1 MFLHIGRRLRLE
13 RGPSGIIDAMVKL
26 RAPLLT
32 ALTLLAAAVAAAP
45 AAAAAPCANPAQVRV
60 LSSGHGVLESI
71 AIDSRGRLFF
81 TDSTA
86 GELLMLRRPGGRPK
100 LILDGI
106 DGPGGIVFQR
116 HSGNVLVGFGDTI
129 AQAADG
135 PLNPEAGLLRVNPT
149 TGASEIHTVGLQMA
163 NGVARGP
170 GRRIYASIDIGGGI
184 DRIRKRRVR
193 INWADVPSA
202 NGMIADRAKRSLF
215 VNQTFTAAAIQRV
228 PFDDPS
234 AAETYFAAGPADA
247 AAGLDG
253 LTRDGNDTL
262 YAAANGAGE
271 IWRIDGP
278 GKYCT
283 LAELDPFPSGPSD
296 LDFGNRRGNFSARNL
311 YVTTFGGELLE
322 LVDARR

>member
-1 MFLHIGRRLRLE
+1 
-13 RGPSGIIDAMVKL
+13 MVKL

-149 TGASEIHTVGLQMA
+149 TGASEIHTEGLQMA

-202 NGMIADRAKRSLF
+202 NGIGMKYGSESRTRWMRPAMKWPISWTSRIVMSVAEYGTPARTTSRSPGSSMPARACAL
-215 VNQTFTAAAIQRV
+215 
-228 PFDDPS
+228 
-234 AAETYFAAGPADA
+234 
-247 AAGLDG
+247 
-253 LTRDGNDTL
+253 
-262 YAAANGAGE
+262 
-271 IWRIDGP
+271 
-278 GKYCT
+278 
-283 LAELDPFPSGPSD
+283 
-296 LDFGNRRGNFSARNL
+296 
-311 YVTTFGGELLE
+311 
-322 LVDARR
+322 